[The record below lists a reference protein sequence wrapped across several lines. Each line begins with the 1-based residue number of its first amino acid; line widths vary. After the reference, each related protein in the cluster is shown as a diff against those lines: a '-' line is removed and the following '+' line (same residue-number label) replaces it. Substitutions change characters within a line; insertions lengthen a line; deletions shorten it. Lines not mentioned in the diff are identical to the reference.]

1 MDLPEYRNIV
11 LDSLGELL
19 ATGAPYCDQASPLKQ
34 ETSRALSERL
44 ERAKNVCNA
53 RMEKFRPRIM
63 LYGVYNSGKST
74 LLNALLGEKR
84 AAMADIPK
92 TAKST
97 SYDWHGHE
105 IVDTPG
111 IDAPIE
117 HEAISR
123 ETLRSSQIILFVVSA
138 KGSFEN
144 NKIYEAMRDVV
155 EQGKRLV
162 IVLNNKDDEYTKEQ
176 LADIKDRIQKILEDN
191 GFSRTQAAS
200 FRLMLINALYG
211 MEGRLNKDEALVEYS
226 GINELEDVI
235 YSEINNSNGYALV
248 KDSLN
253 YLLADYKYLLGALQ
267 DHVASNN
274 EHQLEDLYKLREQYH
289 EFLAGLENDVDTECS
304 NLTEE
309 VRHCFPAPGVNFAGE
324 DIKRRVDALLSD
336 CLQSISG
343 RVEAET
349 EQFVNLLARQGMKIL
364 RSAEN
369 SLRFEE
375 ELGDYEALLATLRQ
389 YQEEAIPGA
398 GPVQSDQD
406 DFLGKMGDTA
416 TALST
421 LPLTKLPIPLP
432 IPPVLIPVIILG
444 IKIIASLFGKS
455 AAERENERMEAQI
468 AHEREMAERRARAEE
483 RQREEINSYA
493 EDIKTKFVRGVKYS
507 LREGIQGRFRPVL
520 DTLEAQC
527 AATSDLSVKIRTDIS
542 RLQDRMGDLQQRI
555 SELA

>member
-1 MDLPEYRNIV
+1 MDLPEYKNIV

-44 ERAKNVCNA
+44 ERARNVCNE

-84 AAMADIPK
+84 AAMADIPE

-162 IVLNNKDDEYTKEQ
+162 IVLNNKDDEYTQEG
-176 LADIKDRIQKILEDN
+176 LAAIKDRIQRILEEN
-191 GFSRTQAAS
+191 GFSRAQAAS
-200 FRLMLINALYG
+200 FRLLLINALYG
-211 MEGRLNKDEALVEYS
+211 MEGRLNNDRDLVEYS

-235 YSEINNSNGYALV
+235 YSEINNSNGYAII
-248 KDSLN
+248 KDSIT
-253 YLLADYKYLLGALQ
+253 YLMAEYKYLLGALQ
-267 DHVASNN
+267 DHIASNN
-274 EHQLEDLYKLREQYH
+274 EHQIEDLYKLREQYH
-289 EFLAGLENDVDTECS
+289 EFLAGLENNVDTECS

-309 VRHCFPAPGVNFAGE
+309 VRHCFPAPGANFAGE
-324 DIKRRVDALLSD
+324 EIKGRVDALLSS
-336 CLQSISG
+336 CLQSISA
-343 RVEAET
+343 RVGGET
-349 EQFVNLLARQGMKIL
+349 EKFVNLLSRQGMKIL
-364 RSAEN
+364 KGAEN
-369 SLRFEE
+369 TLRFEE
-375 ELGDYEALLATLRQ
+375 ELGDYEALMATLKK

-398 GPVQSDQD
+398 FHAQSDQD
-406 DFLGKMGDTA
+406 DFLEKMGNA
-416 TALST
+416 AAVLAH
-421 LPLTKLPIPLP
+421 LPLTRLPIPLP
-432 IPPVLIPVIILG
+432 LPPVLIPVIMLG

-483 RQREEINSYA
+483 RQREEIKSYA

-507 LREGIQGRFRPVL
+507 LREVIQGRFKPVL
-520 DTLEAQC
+520 DALEAQC
-527 AATSDLSVKIRTDIS
+527 SATSDFSAKIRADIS
-542 RLQDRMGDLQQRI
+542 HLQDRLGDLQQRI